1 MHLTTG
7 DVYRSFFFQTT
18 LWSQWRRCYVFP
30 FFSPHHFIIA
40 KGVYKI
46 NAFCSVHSSNS
57 LWLPDGE
64 PLIATCGLFF
74 LNHIYTYCIAKRH
87 GGMWM
92 VWLVL
97 AWLLWVLT
105 RSEFIIT
112 KVGHACLAHTAKS
125 QARYAESDVKWT
137 NGTLWWSGV
146 SALRLSSSVS
156 SAQCKTATPTARG
169 ARALYVDNNV
179 WIFIDVTWTKKLLLR
194 IVCFKIVCWCFKIY
208 RTNVTIA

>member
-18 LWSQWRRCYVFP
+18 LWSQWRRCYMFP

-40 KGVYKI
+40 KVIYKI
-46 NAFCSVHSSNS
+46 NALRS
-57 LWLPDGE
+57 
-64 PLIATCGLFF
+64 FF

-146 SALRLSSSVS
+146 SALSSSVS